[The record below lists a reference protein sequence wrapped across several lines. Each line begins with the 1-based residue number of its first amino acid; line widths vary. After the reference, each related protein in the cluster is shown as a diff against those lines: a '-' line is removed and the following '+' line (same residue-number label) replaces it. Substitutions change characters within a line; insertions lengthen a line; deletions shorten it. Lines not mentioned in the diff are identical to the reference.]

1 VLGVAACS
9 RFSSFS
15 LIFSPS
21 LPLIIVLLGFGF
33 MVTFSS
39 ILVSSLRFSPCCCV
53 SVLRLPWYTVGLVI
67 SGNSLVGLIVS
78 ELQGSLSSGWG
89 GLGSG
94 SGVQG

>member
-1 VLGVAACS
+1 
-9 RFSSFS
+9 
-15 LIFSPS
+15 
-21 LPLIIVLLGFGF
+21 
-33 MVTFSS
+33 
-39 ILVSSLRFSPCCCV
+39 V